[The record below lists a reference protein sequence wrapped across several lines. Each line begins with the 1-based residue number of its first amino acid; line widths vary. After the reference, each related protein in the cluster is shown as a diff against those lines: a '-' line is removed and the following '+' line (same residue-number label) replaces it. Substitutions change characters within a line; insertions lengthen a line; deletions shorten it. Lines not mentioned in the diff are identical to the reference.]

1 MSDFKTRLKEL
12 RASIGLSQSALADAI
27 QMSKSSINMYERGE
41 REPGIATLEAIADF
55 FNVDMDYL
63 LGKSDCKNRYLD
75 TLPFSMPRTVSERI
89 LERRKQLGL
98 SAEDVAALIGVS
110 PSTVYR
116 YESSEI
122 ENMGIDKLEPIANAL
137 QTTAAYLMGWVES
150 PTMPRNEF
158 QQKLDALAYDMTDEE
173 KRQLLLAARLIV
185 QQRSEK

>member
-12 RASIGLSQSALADAI
+12 RASIGLSQSALADAVR
-27 QMSKSSINMYERGE
+27 MSKSSINMYERGE

-75 TLPFSMPRTVSERI
+75 TLPPVSFP
-89 LERRKQLGL
+89 Q
-98 SAEDVAALIGVS
+98 
-110 PSTVYR
+110 
-116 YESSEI
+116 
-122 ENMGIDKLEPIANAL
+122 
-137 QTTAAYLMGWVES
+137 Q
-150 PTMPRNEF
+150 NEF
-158 QQKLDALAYDMTDEE
+158 LQKIDNISHDMTDEE

>member
-27 QMSKSSINMYERGE
+27 QTSKSSINMYERGE

-75 TLPFSMPRTVSERI
+75 TLPFSMPR
-89 LERRKQLGL
+89 
-98 SAEDVAALIGVS
+98 
-110 PSTVYR
+110 
-116 YESSEI
+116 
-122 ENMGIDKLEPIANAL
+122 
-137 QTTAAYLMGWVES
+137 
-150 PTMPRNEF
+150 NEF
-158 QQKLDALAYDMTDEE
+158 QQKLDALAHDMTDEE
-173 KRQLLLAARLIV
+173 KRQLLLAARLII